1 MLKQIQAATGLIF
14 GLFLVFHLLN
24 TWLAAFGPGVYD
36 GVQGAFRIVYQAK
49 VVEALILAALAV
61 HLIVGVLRISLE
73 PRRTL
78 TPRARWHRYAGF
90 FLLAF
95 IGGHI
100 LAVRGS
106 SWFYNVYPGF
116 EGLAFSI
123 AAVPGYFYPYY
134 FLLAVAGLYHG
145 LNGASLALGRLA
157 PAGASPSVL
166 STVALKRTTVAGAFL
181 TLAAL
186 GGLGGWY
193 YDVGNVAESDFA
205 ELATGIAE
213 EVLGVRLAP

>member
-14 GLFLVFHLLN
+14 AVVLGFHLLN

-36 GVQGAFRIVYQAK
+36 GVQGVLRTVYQAN

-61 HLIVGVLRISLE
+61 HLVVGLRRIGLE
-73 PRRTL
+73 PKRQL
-78 TPRARWHRYAGF
+78 TARARWHRYTGF
-90 FLLAF
+90 FLLVV

-106 SWFYNVYPGF
+106 SWFYDVYPGF
-116 EGLAFSI
+116 AGLAFSI
-123 AAVPGYFYPYY
+123 AAVPAYFYPYY

-145 LNGASLALGRLA
+145 LNGAGIALGRLRPGA
-157 PAGASPSVL
+157 GPAAML
-166 STVALKRTTVAGAFL
+166 NIVALKRATLAGALL
-181 TLAAL
+181 TVAAL

-205 ELATGIAE
+205 RLTTGIVE
-213 EVLGVRLAP
+213 EVFGVSIAP

>member
-14 GLFLVFHLLN
+14 GGFLVFHLLN
-24 TWLAAFGPGVYD
+24 TWLAALGPEVYD
-36 GVQGAFRIVYQAK
+36 GVQGALRSVYQAS

-61 HLIVGVLRISLE
+61 HLVAGLLRIAVE
-73 PRRTL
+73 PRRQL
-78 TPRARWHRYAGF
+78 SARARWHRYAGF
-90 FLLAF
+90 FLLVF

-100 LAVRGS
+100 FAVRGS
-106 SWFYNVYPGF
+106 SWFYDVYPGF

-123 AAVPGYFYPYY
+123 AAVPAYFYPYY
-134 FLLAVAGLYHG
+134 FLLAVAGFYHG
-145 LNGASLALGRLA
+145 LNGAGMALSRLA
-157 PAGASPSVL
+157 PAAASASL
-166 STVALKRTTVAGAFL
+166 LRTVTLKRATVVGALL

-205 ELATGIAE
+205 KLTTGIAE